1 MKLDKREHT
10 QIKDN
15 EASDMVVVA
24 LDILDGKL
32 GLIAQLADYLLDILL
47 FDYLAIVTEVDL
59 FLGQHLQPIA
69 G

>member
-59 FLGQHLQPIA
+59 FLGQHFQPIA